1 MISRCKANL
10 GKSSRYR
17 LMISIRALSE
27 DAGLKSRESLDS
39 NAAFQI
45 HICVSLQ
52 RYDLEFYQQIMYPSL
67 PYPPEKSLTI
77 LKLTSS

>member
-1 MISRCKANL
+1 MNL
-10 GKSSRYR
+10 
-17 LMISIRALSE
+17 
-27 DAGLKSRESLDS
+27 LDN

-52 RYDLEFYQQIMYPSL
+52 RYDLEFYLEIMYPSF

-77 LKLTSS
+77 LKLISS